1 MSDTMTDAD
10 DFDIDPSRAPGAF
23 LYGLTQLDVADDGL
37 APGHQIEVI
46 DVLATLAEAVKRL
59 MAAEST
65 PDAMLLRRLAMA
77 TL

>member
-37 APGHQIEVI
+37 SRAVQSSSWNPALSPG
-46 DVLATLAEAVKRL
+46 LAVSVQSDPPLGVGRTG
-59 MAAEST
+59 
-65 PDAMLLRRLAMA
+65 
-77 TL
+77 